1 MSVMKRIKTLRIES
15 VEKISFGNKNR
26 QQNYERKEK
35 KEADNQFEEFFND
48 SCRKM
53 KEDDKWSLE

>member
-1 MSVMKRIKTLRIES
+1 LRIES